1 VRDYE
6 VTVIL
11 QPQLEEAARNEL
23 VEDITT
29 RLTHGESEGDK
40 PVVNHWG
47 PRKLAYEIN
56 DFSEGYYLFVE
67 AKLDP
72 TQIPELERAFQYT
85 EDIIRYMVIRKP
97 EK

>member
-1 VRDYE
+1 MRDYE

-11 QPQLEEAARNEL
+11 QPQLEETARNEL
-23 VEDITT
+23 VETITK
-29 RLTHGESEGDK
+29 RLTQSEAEGDK

-47 PRKLAYEIN
+47 PRKLAYEIQ

-72 TQIPELERAFQYT
+72 TQITELERSFQFT
-85 EDIIRYMVIRKP
+85 EDILRYLVVRK
-97 EK
+97 ES